1 MSRYKGMETAQPKRV
16 VKHVQAPTH
25 KQRKL
30 ARAVAD
36 NLINEKETLTTQAM
50 MLKVGYSPVQ
60 AKASTQITQSQGF
73 LKALDELGLTD
84 EFIVSSLVSDI
95 RAKPERRAFEL
106 SIAAKI
112 RGMEKRA
119 IPDGPQMQNMAINN
133 AVIVIQLPPK
143 Q

>member
-1 MSRYKGMETAQPKRV
+1 MDTTQPKRV
-16 VKHVQAPTH
+16 VKHQSPTP

-30 ARAVAD
+30 ARAISN
-36 NLINEKETLTTQAM
+36 NLRPDVVTKTTEQL
-50 MLKVGYSPVQ
+50 MLKVGYSKSQ
-60 AKASTQITQSQGF
+60 SIASTQITQSQGF

-119 IPDGPQMQNMAINN
+119 DVNNTNTQSMAINN
-133 AVIVIQLPPK
+133 AIIVVQLPPSTT
-143 Q
+143 

>member
-1 MSRYKGMETAQPKRV
+1 MQMTQEVKRV
-16 VKHVQAPTH
+16 KRQSPTP

-30 ARAVAD
+30 AKIVSENIRTHD
-36 NLINEKETLTTQAM
+36 KPKSTGELMLQA
-50 MLKVGYSPVQ
+50 GYSATLSLKPSAV
-60 AKASTQITQSQGF
+60 TQSQGF

-119 IPDGPQMQNMAINN
+119 DTNNGTLQNMAINN
-133 AVIVIQLPPK
+133 AIIVVQLPPPSDA

>member
-1 MSRYKGMETAQPKRV
+1 MDTTQTVKRV
-16 VKHVQAPTH
+16 KNQSPTP

-30 ARAVAD
+30 ARMVVD
-36 NLINEKETLTTQAM
+36 NLTSNVTQTTKEM
-50 MLKVGYSPVQ
+50 MVKVGYSVNQ
-60 AKASTQITQSQGF
+60 ATASTEITRSQGF

-119 IPDGPQMQNMAINN
+119 DANAGVSQSMAINN
-133 AVIVIQLPPK
+133 AIIVIQLPEAPRD
-143 Q
+143 

>member
-1 MSRYKGMETAQPKRV
+1 MRS
-16 VKHVQAPTH
+16 
-25 KQRKL
+25 
-30 ARAVAD
+30 
-36 NLINEKETLTTQAM
+36 
-50 MLKVGYSPVQ
+50 VGYSDVQ
-60 AKASTQITQSQGF
+60 SLKPQAITQSQGF

-119 IPDGPQMQNMAINN
+119 DVNNGQGLSMAINN
-133 AVIVIQLPPK
+133 AIIVVQLPPDSRTV
-143 Q
+143 